1 MNYVKIA
8 NKTYRMLGNFGFKNS
23 NSEVTFNDIVIDFTG
38 HNAEDIPFK
47 YQEIQ
52 IYEDEKT
59 IFTGYLDTINF
70 SKLSTN
76 NQYKEMTLTLLSP
89 LKLATKRS
97 ISLIGTFRLE
107 QAIRRI
113 LQPLIDDGFK
123 IVEMNVPDG
132 QITTS
137 FIIETVE
144 NAMNNVGAKRNIF
157 WHIDENKNIYVNS
170 IDFLF
175 GKETKKQITD
185 KKEEGLLLLQPT
197 ISNID
202 YANVIN
208 FKNVRLIYSSYNRNY
223 SNTANSDYKI
233 AEVNKIIKKGDII
246 SFINPIVLDENL
258 LRTRITELFGANENE
273 YGIENDR
280 YNLKLTIQLEN
291 GNYNTYSYYINL
303 SDKNTD
309 YLAYKTSGN
318 MSFNESGGS
327 EGEIVLQRD
336 NFFKNLI
343 TGFRWNV
350 DSTGTIVDICSDTAL
365 RYTTMKFIYSKEIEK
380 LKGII
385 SQTGQIEKVV
395 DYSEKWTTLA
405 QLIAYA
411 RSLMTQN
418 SNIINE
424 INIKYDKNQQLKI
437 GDIIEIDRAEYFIK
451 GKFAVKDIEY
461 IHYSKM
467 QKEYNI
473 TLKNADL
480 LSSYI
485 DLFRPNQTQESESNI
500 ESVILSEFI
509 EESFKETHVLEES
522 E

>member
-185 KKEEGLLLLQPT
+185 KKEEGLLSLQPT

-202 YANVIN
+202 YSNVIN
-208 FKNVRLIYSSYNRNY
+208 FKNVRLIY
-223 SNTANSDYKI
+223 T
-233 AEVNKIIKKGDII
+233 VNEENNEFPIIESEKTIKKGDNI
-246 SFINPIVLDENL
+246 SFINPVIFDEEILRMRQQDDKSLQIKTTIDVLIRLSN
-258 LRTRITELFGANENE
+258 NS
-273 YGIENDR
+273 Y
-280 YNLKLTIQLEN
+280 K
-291 GNYNTYSYYINL
+291 TYKYYINE
-303 SDKNTD
+303 SNSQ
-309 YLAYKTSGN
+309 YVSEGN
-318 MSFNESGGS
+318 MSFSEDGGT
-327 EGEIVLQRD
+327 EAEIVWQRD
-336 NFFKNLI
+336 SFFKNLI
-343 TGFRWNV
+343 TGFKWNY
-350 DSTGTIVDICSDTAL
+350 DSDATIIKIDSDTAL
-365 RYTTMKFIYSKEIEK
+365 RYTTMRFMYSQEIEK

-385 SQTGQIEKVV
+385 SQTGQIEKTI
-395 DYSEKWTTLA
+395 DYLEKWTTLT

-418 SNIINE
+418 LNIINE
-424 INIKYDKNQQLKI
+424 VNIIYDSNQNLKI
-437 GDIIEIDRAEYFIK
+437 GDIVEINRNNYFVN

-461 IHYSKM
+461 TYYSEL
-467 QKEYNI
+467 QKSYNI
-473 TLKNADL
+473 TLKNAEL
-480 LSSYI
+480 LSSFI
-485 DLFRPNQTQESESNI
+485 DLFRPNLTQENENSV

-509 EESFKETHVLEES
+509 EENVKEVHSLEES